1 MERRR
6 SRIRDRL
13 GLPNIFCKA
22 IPVSSQENDCLV
34 IIRDEIR
41 FNENRVADENIGTLR
56 EIFHG
61 YIMCVMENILK
72 FR

>member
-1 MERRR
+1 MERQR

-13 GLPNIFCKA
+13 GLSNIFCKA

-61 YIMCVMENILK
+61 YIMYVMENILK